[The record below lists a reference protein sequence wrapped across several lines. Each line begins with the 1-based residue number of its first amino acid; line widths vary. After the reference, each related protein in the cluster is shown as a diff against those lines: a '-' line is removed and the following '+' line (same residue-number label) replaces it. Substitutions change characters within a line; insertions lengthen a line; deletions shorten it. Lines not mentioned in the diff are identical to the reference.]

1 MPHSSSPD
9 LLTLH
14 AVRLTGFADA
24 ALIGH
29 RFDLDPAATSVRLET
44 FAADK
49 WIVHSAFA
57 GVSGWSLT
65 EEGRRVNEVQ
75 LRQELDDTGGRPQ
88 VAEVHE
94 RFLPHNATVSAACS
108 AVQLDPGPQTLENC
122 WQDLS
127 MVARQLREL
136 ERDVTSCLGRF
147 AGYHRRFTTALFAAD
162 NDPVWLTGTEVD
174 SCHRVWFE
182 LHEDLIATLGL
193 SR

>member
-1 MPHSSSPD
+1 MAHASSPD

-14 AVRLTGFADA
+14 AVRLKGFANRDA
-24 ALIGH
+24 LAS
-29 RFDLDPAATSVRLET
+29 RFDLDPEATSARLESYT
-44 FAADK
+44 ANQ
-49 WIVHSAFA
+49 WIAHSSFA
-57 GVSGWSLT
+57 GVSGWSLS
-65 EEGRRVNEVQ
+65 EAGRRVNEAQ
-75 LRQELDDTGGRPQ
+75 LSEEVDATGGRAQ
-88 VAEVHE
+88 IAQVHE

-108 AVQLDPGPQTLENC
+108 AVQLDPVPETFERC

-127 MVARQLREL
+127 AVAQELREI
-136 ERDVTSCLGRF
+136 EQDVASCLSRF

-162 NDPVWLTGTEVD
+162 ADPAWLTGTEVD